1 MPVPHD
7 PWQTFPTP
15 ERKVLV
21 VVRSVPAAGRL
32 LDAVEVFGGD
42 LRIRVDYTLNP
53 GSVSEAGIRSVLAA
67 GGVDQVLPWE
77 DAVARRGEYA
87 LALAAS
93 PKDGLH
99 RLSMAGGTVAVPGP
113 TGPPLLLMP
122 HGAGHN
128 RLVGE
133 TPGALES
140 ASGLAPEQLLHAGA
154 PIPTALA
161 LSHHEQRARI
171 AGALRGVR
179 TEVVGDP
186 SFDRMAHNAG
196 RRDRFRRALGVPE
209 GGRLVV
215 LSSTW
220 NRDSLVGSV
229 REGIRRILRRLPNDT
244 YRTALVVHPNVWH
257 RHGQLNGLDLLL
269 RQERAAGLALVD
281 PHEGWRAALIA
292 ADAVVGDHGS
302 TTYYAAALGRPVLLA
317 AFGRDE
323 LDPASPLHA
332 FGAAC
337 PSLGPEDDP
346 LERIEEAI
354 AGATKGPSVD
364 GHGPGIGDLLID
376 HQGEAAERLRA
387 LCYALMGLEPPPG
400 PVEVPGLD
408 GPVVHAAETTAWR
421 VTAEDGGTDLGA
433 PVLRTRLRPAA
444 VCGPTDGALLVSVE
458 DPSPARA
465 KEAEALVR
473 PWPVPEPEAVAWAR
487 AELER
492 RPVAALAVAAL
503 PGGEFLL
510 AEPDAPWTRIAADG
524 PADAVTVAAAAAAW
538 LHRDALLVE
547 WGEKGAVV
555 AGPQGKTRLRVPP
568 PRLISGDRRPDRSR
582 REGGPEPRAASGR
595 PASR

>member
-1 MPVPHD
+1 MPVPPD

-32 LDAVEVFGGD
+32 LDAVTVFADD
-42 LRIRVDYTLNP
+42 LRIRVDYALNP
-53 GSVSEAGIRSVLAA
+53 GSVSEAGIRAVLAA
-67 GGVDQVLPWE
+67 DGVEEVLSWE
-77 DAVARRGEYA
+77 EAVARRGEYA

-93 PKDGLH
+93 PKEGLH
-99 RLSMAGGTVAVPGP
+99 RLSMAGGTAAVPGP
-113 TGPPLLLMP
+113 SGPPLLLMP

-133 TPGALES
+133 APGTLGT
-140 ASGLAPEQLLHAGA
+140 ASGLAPEQLLHAGV
-154 PIPTALA
+154 PVPGALA
-161 LSHHEQRARI
+161 LSHHEQRDRM
-171 AGALRGVR
+171 AGALHGIR

-186 SFDRMAHNAG
+186 SFDRMAHNTG
-196 RRDRFRRALGVPE
+196 RRDRYRRALGVPE

-220 NRDSLVGSV
+220 NSDSLVGSV

-257 RHGQLNGLDLLL
+257 RHGGRNGLDLLL
-269 RQERAAGLALVD
+269 RQERSAGLAIVD
-281 PHEGWRAALIA
+281 PHVGWRAALIA

-337 PSLGPEDDP
+337 PSLEAGGDP
-346 LERIEEAI
+346 LERIEEVI
-354 AGATKGPSVD
+354 AGASS
-364 GHGPGIGDLLID
+364 GPGIDGTGDGTGSDMGGLLID
-376 HQGEAAERLRA
+376 HRGEAAERLRA
-387 LCYALMGLEPPPG
+387 LCYALMGLEPLPG
-400 PVEVPGLD
+400 PVEAPALAD
-408 GPVVHAAETTAWR
+408 PVVHPAETTAWR
-421 VTAEDGGTDLGA
+421 VTAEDRGTDLGA
-433 PVLRTRLRPAA
+433 PVLRPRLRPAA
-444 VCGPTDGALLVSVE
+444 VCGPESGALLVSVE

-473 PWPVPEPEAVAWAR
+473 PCPVPESEAVAWAR

-503 PGGEFLL
+503 PGDEFLL
-510 AEPDAPWTRIAADG
+510 AEPDAPWTRLAANG
-524 PADAVTVAAAAAAW
+524 PADAVAIAAAAASW
-538 LHRDALLVE
+538 LHRGGLLIE
-547 WGEKGAVV
+547 WKEKGSVV
-555 AGPQGKTRLRVPP
+555 AGPQGKTQLRVPP
-568 PRLISGDRRPDRSR
+568 PRLISGDRRS
-582 REGGPEPRAASGR
+582 EGNLRPEGPGSWAVPG
-595 PASR
+595 

>member
-1 MPVPHD
+1 MPVPPD
-7 PWQTFPTP
+7 PWRTFPTP

-32 LDAVEVFGGD
+32 IDAVSVFAD
-42 LRIRVDYTLNP
+42 DPRVRVDYAVNP
-53 GSVSEAGIRSVLAA
+53 GSVSEAGIRAVLAN
-67 GGVDQVLPWE
+67 GGVEQVMSWE
-77 DAVARRGEYA
+77 NAVARRGEYA

-93 PKDGLH
+93 PKEGLH
-99 RLSMAGGTVAVPGP
+99 RLSMAGGTAAVPGP
-113 TGPPLLLMP
+113 SGPPLLLMP

-133 TPGALES
+133 TPGALGT

-154 PIPTALA
+154 PVPSALA
-161 LSHHEQRARI
+161 LSHHEQRGRL
-171 AGALRGVR
+171 AGALHGIR

-186 SFDRMAHNAG
+186 SFDRMVHNAG
-196 RRDRFRRALGVPE
+196 RRDRYRRALGVPE

-229 REGIRRILRRLPNDT
+229 REGIRRILRRLPSDT

-269 RQERAAGLALVD
+269 RRERAAGLSLID
-281 PHEGWRAALIA
+281 PHEGWRSALIA

-337 PSLGPEDDP
+337 PSLGPQDDP

-354 AGATKGPSVD
+354 ASAADRTPSAM
-364 GHGPGIGDLLID
+364 GDLLID

-400 PVEVPGLD
+400 PVESPGLP
-408 GPVVHAAETTAWR
+408 GPVVHAAEITAWR

-433 PVLRTRLRPAA
+433 PVLRPRLRPAA
-444 VCGPTDGALLVSVE
+444 VCGPEAGALLVSVE

-473 PWPVPEPEAVAWAR
+473 PCPVPEPEAVAWAR

-510 AEPDAPWTRIAADG
+510 AEPDAPWTRLAADG
-524 PADAVTVAAAAAAW
+524 PADAVAVAAAASAW
-538 LHRDALLVE
+538 LHGGGLLVE
-547 WGEKGAVV
+547 WSEKG
-555 AGPQGKTRLRVPP
+555 
-568 PRLISGDRRPDRSR
+568 DRKSV
-582 REGGPEPRAASGR
+582 G
-595 PASR
+595 